1 MDTSEFIGLATD
13 AIIQDLFNGERDNS
27 SMGVQAV
34 WVSKTL
40 KNNKGLFMI
49 KNHPEYYEVT
59 HDGEKDRLYVDIYLK
74 ARQKVWDIRGGRLV

>member
-13 AIIQDLFNGERDNS
+13 AIIQDLFNGQRDHTN
-27 SMGVQAV
+27 MGIEVV

-40 KNNKGLFMI
+40 QNNKGLFMV

-59 HDGEKDRLYVDIYLK
+59 HDGEKGRLYVDVYLK
-74 ARQKVWDIRGGRLV
+74 ARQKVVDIKGGRLV